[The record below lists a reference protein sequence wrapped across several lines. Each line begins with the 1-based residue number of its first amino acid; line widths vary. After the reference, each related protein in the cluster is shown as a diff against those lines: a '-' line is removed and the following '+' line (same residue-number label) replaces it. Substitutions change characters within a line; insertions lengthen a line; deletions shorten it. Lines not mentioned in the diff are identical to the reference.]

1 MNAPE
6 DMTTAELNSRLDEL
20 TTELGRRH
28 DSMLAA
34 NGRDDGARIS
44 SPIGPALSAW
54 PSAWSSRSCA
64 PDGERVPRCDPAVAQ
79 RGVYLLDLP
88 GPWADGVYLTA
99 DDAGHHNLLVD
110 AVILCKVTE

>member
-1 MNAPE
+1 
-6 DMTTAELNSRLDEL
+6 
-20 TTELGRRH
+20 
-28 DSMLAA
+28 
-34 NGRDDGARIS
+34 
-44 SPIGPALSAW
+44 
-54 PSAWSSRSCA
+54 
-64 PDGERVPRCDPAVAQ
+64 VPRCDPAVAQ